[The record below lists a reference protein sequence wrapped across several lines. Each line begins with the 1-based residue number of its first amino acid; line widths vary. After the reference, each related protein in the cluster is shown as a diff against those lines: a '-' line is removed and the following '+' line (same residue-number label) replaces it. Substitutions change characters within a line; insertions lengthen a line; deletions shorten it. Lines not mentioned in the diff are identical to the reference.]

1 MFEKTF
7 YDLLNS
13 ILEMNNAEVISLLEN
28 YDNFLDS
35 LLSNQELLNEIR
47 TQMRLEGLSKTDM
60 VGKKEELL
68 ADMRALAESA
78 ELEISVEKKEL
89 YNKML
94 EVTEKLY
101 DKALESVSR
110 ETALIPVELCHPNAK
125 APSYA
130 HEDDAG
136 FDFYLPED
144 FTIKAHEFGKIAPT
158 GVKMAIPTG
167 YELQIRPRS
176 GNSVKTTL
184 RIANAPGTID
194 CGYRNEIGIICD
206 NIGDTDLEFKAGDR
220 IAQGILAVSPKGIF
234 NIVEDIN
241 KIVGSD
247 RGGGYGSTG
256 K

>member
-1 MFEKTF
+1 MLEKTF

-35 LLSNQELLNEIR
+35 LLSNQELL
-47 TQMRLEGLSKTDM
+47 
-60 VGKKEELL
+60 

-78 ELEISVEKKEL
+78 ELEISNEKKEL

-110 ETALIPVELCHPNAK
+110 ETALIPVELCRPNAK

-220 IAQGILAVSPKGIF
+220 IAQGIFAAVPKGKF
-234 NIVEDIN
+234 NVIKDIN
-241 KIVGSD
+241 TVTGIN
-247 RGGGYGSTG
+247 RGGGFGSSG
-256 K
+256 Q

>member
-1 MFEKTF
+1 MLEKTF

-13 ILEMNNAEVISLLEN
+13 ILEMSNAEVISLLEN

-78 ELEISVEKKEL
+78 ELEISNEKKEL

-110 ETALIPVELCHPNAK
+110 ETALIPVELCRPNAK

-241 KIVGSD
+241 KIVGSN

>member
-241 KIVGSD
+241 KVVGSD